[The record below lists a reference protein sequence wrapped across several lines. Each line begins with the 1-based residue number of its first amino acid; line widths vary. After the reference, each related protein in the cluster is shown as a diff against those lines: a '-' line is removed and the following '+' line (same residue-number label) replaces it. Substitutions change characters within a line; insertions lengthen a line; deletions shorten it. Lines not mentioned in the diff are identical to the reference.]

1 MRSKCGQAVW
11 FVLLAATMFGATP
24 AGAQIWKNFV
34 PTSHSEPPADSRSL
48 HQPANSNSEWATD
61 VQSMSV
67 PADQRQARGDA
78 NAFERRGSDGGSGDY
93 ALTQDSGP
101 WLIVAASFSGTGSE
115 QQAHNLAAELRE
127 RFHLHAYVHEIDS
140 NFRDDSENSRGQ
152 SGETSRRHYRRG
164 DEARELAVLVGD
176 FPSIDGPDAQQM
188 LSRVKTLQPNALNVD
203 PNQTTQSMAQARQ
216 VQNAI
221 LEKLGKSKKRGP
233 MGQAFFTRNPLLPR
247 EYFVPK
253 GVDAFVAKM
262 NEGVEHSLLDNP
274 GRQTIQVAT
283 FRGKTILQTSATEDP
298 STKSFWGG
306 HKNNDKNPLV
316 EAAENAHLL
325 AKELRSH
332 GFDAYEFHDRT
343 ESIVAIGAFAQTTQQ
358 LPDGRMLFGGMRLTR
373 ADRDIGYAP
382 AARQNAPPIEPAVV
396 AALEAALP
404 KLVPAAAG
412 ARTERHWSGVMD
424 FTADHQ
430 PIIGAWPG
438 RPGLWL
444 LVGFSGHGMP
454 YSQVL
459 PYAVAAQIAGKDGPA
474 VPAAFAPGRI
484 LR

>member
-1 MRSKCGQAVW
+1 
-11 FVLLAATMFGATP
+11 MFGATP
-24 AGAQIWKNFV
+24 APAQIWKNFV
-34 PTSHSEPPADSRSL
+34 PTSHSAPPADSRSQ
-48 HQPANSNSEWATD
+48 HQPANSNAEWATD
-61 VQSMSV
+61 VQPTSS
-67 PADQRQARGDA
+67 PTDQRQPRGDA
-78 NAFERRGSDGGSGDY
+78 NAFQRQGADGGSGDY

-127 RFHLHAYVHEIDS
+127 RFHLHAYVHEMDFK
-140 NFRDDSENSRGQ
+140 FRDDSENSSGQ
-152 SGETSRRHYRRG
+152 YGGTSRRRYRRG

-283 FRGKTILQTSATEDP
+283 FRGKTLLQTSATEDP

-358 LPDGRMLFGGMRLTR
+358 LPDGR
-373 ADRDIGYAP
+373 
-382 AARQNAPPIEPAVV
+382 VV
-396 AALEAALP
+396 AIPEVQKIIQTFDAGFDTPADPLSPIGNDSRTQRMVEERQHEFSAKLNSQQAQIVPGMNP
-404 KLVPAAAG
+404 KHVKILN
-412 ARTERHWSGVMD
+412 
-424 FTADHQ
+424 
-430 PIIGAWPG
+430 
-438 RPGLWL
+438 
-444 LVGFSGHGMP
+444 GHGKNVRVERIIPMDVHP
-454 YSQVL
+454 QVIDV
-459 PYAVAAQIAGKDGPA
+459 PKRSVSSAYAG
-474 VPAAFAPGRI
+474 
-484 LR
+484 